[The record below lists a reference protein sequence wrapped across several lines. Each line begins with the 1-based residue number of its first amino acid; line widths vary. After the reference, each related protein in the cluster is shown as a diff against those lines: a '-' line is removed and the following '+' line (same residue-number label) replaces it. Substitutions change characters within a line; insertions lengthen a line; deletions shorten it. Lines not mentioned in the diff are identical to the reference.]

1 MLVKEPSHHVT
12 RLFAVVHARSVPI
25 QFSHLLQS
33 SLPPPSL
40 TRSAHAHY
48 LFISLIIGRFL
59 PMINTRPGSQAG
71 GKGAQEGAAMAIE
84 QVNVGGPPV
93 AAAAPYVDGVAL
105 NNSCESSD
113 ERGGRDA
120 SSRFCKSRPRL
131 SGVPP

>member
-1 MLVKEPSHHVT
+1 MDKYQTRQPARQGAHERKEG
-12 RLFAVVHARSVPI
+12 
-25 QFSHLLQS
+25 
-33 SLPPPSL
+33 
-40 TRSAHAHY
+40 
-48 LFISLIIGRFL
+48 GRE
-59 PMINTRPGSQAG
+59 G
-71 GKGAQEGAAMAIE
+71 GAAMAIE

-93 AAAAPYVDGVAL
+93 DEAGVGRGREAAAPYVDGVAL

>member
-1 MLVKEPSHHVT
+1 MDKYQT
-12 RLFAVVHARSVPI
+12 K
-25 QFSHLLQS
+25 
-33 SLPPPSL
+33 
-40 TRSAHAHY
+40 
-48 LFISLIIGRFL
+48 
-59 PMINTRPGSQAG
+59 PGSQAG
-71 GKGAQEGAAMAIE
+71 RGAQEGAAMAIE